1 MDQTRVIE
9 VKKNI
14 LAANDEAADAFR
26 AERAQEGTFFVDVM
40 ASPGAGKTTLL
51 LALIRELR
59 ARGVE
64 ALGVIEADLESDVD
78 AQKIKEAGVASVE
91 LNTRGVCHVEMGMV
105 TMAFEAFD
113 GDRFDYLFLENIGNL
128 VCPADFDT
136 GAHTRVMLLS
146 VPEGWD
152 KVMKYPPMVA
162 AVDALIVTKCDY
174 LPLNED
180 FDMDRL
186 KERARMLNPN
196 LEIFVTSARTGEGIE
211 RLVGAIAQ
219 AASAADTKLDVLI
232 PYQRGDLVSLA
243 HERCHI
249 ISESHGEAGTR
260 LQLLVAPAFVSTFS
274 SYLVPEGDA

>member
-26 AERAQEGTFFVDVM
+26 AARAQEGTFFVDVM

-78 AQKIKEAGVASVE
+78 ALKIKEAGVASVE

-152 KVMKYPPMVA
+152 KVMKYPPMFA
-162 AVDALIVTKCDY
+162 AVDALIVTTVSY
-174 LPLNED
+174 THLTLP
-180 FDMDRL
+180 
-186 KERARMLNPN
+186 
-196 LEIFVTSARTGEGIE
+196 
-211 RLVGAIAQ
+211 
-219 AASAADTKLDVLI
+219 TK
-232 PYQRGDLVSLA
+232 A
-243 HERCHI
+243 
-249 ISESHGEAGTR
+249 
-260 LQLLVAPAFVSTFS
+260 
-274 SYLVPEGDA
+274 